1 LGTIILGSNTVWTL
15 EEHTAS
21 TFSPDDGGS
30 MFLLNIHI
38 FLQVH
43 MALDPRKP
51 TLMGTTLFS
60 KAAAAAADDDD
71 DNDNNNYIFSTS
83 P

>member
-1 LGTIILGSNTVWTL
+1 VWTS

-51 TLMGTTLFS
+51 TLMGTTTFS
-60 KAAAAAADDDD
+60 KAADDDD
-71 DNDNNNYIFSTS
+71 DDDNNNYIFSTS